1 MVETSGKVNLKKW
14 GAEGRSPEVFSLYL
28 LKHTRETEGAVKD
41 AKK

>member
-28 LKHTRETEGAVKD
+28 LKDTHAHTHSKQTER
-41 AKK
+41 

>member
-1 MVETSGKVNLKKW
+1 MVETSGRRIEEV

-28 LKHTRETEGAVKD
+28 LKHTRETDGAVKD